1 MGRKVHIPARPMR
14 IISVV
19 PSQTEL
25 LADLGLSDQL
35 IGITKFC
42 IHPNYIYKNKERIGG
57 TKSLNINKIKAL
69 KPDLII
75 GNKEENAKADIVKL
89 EQDCPVWMSDI
100 YTLEDAFYMME
111 QLGIICQKQMDASK
125 LIERIKLGFDAIRP
139 LKEPVK
145 CAYFI
150 WKNPD
155 MVAGNNTFI
164 NHILSKLGFS
174 NVFEHLAYSRYP
186 ELSEEIIAR
195 ANPQVV
201 FLSSEPYPFKEKHI
215 QAFAKYWPKANIILV
230 DGELFSWYGSRL
242 LHAPPYFSKL
252 LNEIIS
258 TTALN

>member
-89 EQDCPVWMSDI
+89 EQDFPVWMSDI
-100 YTLEDAFYMME
+100 YTLEDAFYMM
-111 QLGIICQKQMDASK
+111 
-125 LIERIKLGFDAIRP
+125 
-139 LKEPVK
+139 
-145 CAYFI
+145 
-150 WKNPD
+150 
-155 MVAGNNTFI
+155 
-164 NHILSKLGFS
+164 
-174 NVFEHLAYSRYP
+174 
-186 ELSEEIIAR
+186 
-195 ANPQVV
+195 
-201 FLSSEPYPFKEKHI
+201 
-215 QAFAKYWPKANIILV
+215 
-230 DGELFSWYGSRL
+230 
-242 LHAPPYFSKL
+242 
-252 LNEIIS
+252 
-258 TTALN
+258 